1 MKTSKELKEVRASKL
16 QAQQDLVTAAKVAS
30 RDLQDD
36 EASSFDAL
44 TAEIRELN
52 AQIIR
57 AEEIEKLEL
66 EAASKEGVVI
76 DEPQKM
82 EETRFSIVRALNAL
96 VNNKGLSGAEQR
108 AHELAV
114 AELRI
119 AGVQMPENAGFS
131 IPSAAMR
138 AQTVGDDSG
147 AKGGKL
153 VASDPQLVM
162 PLQPKLAIADLGVNV
177 MTGLVGDV
185 PLNTSTTFSFNFVGE
200 TADVTGTDVNFAG
213 PTLKPKRVAGVVE
226 LSRKLLLQSSVDVEK
241 YIIDQINIAI
251 GQAVVKAAINGGGGD
266 APTGLYSL
274 ITSNISAAAGAP
286 TWDSV
291 VELESFIEKADATD
305 NALAYVCDPALKG
318 KLKTTKKDAG
328 SGLFLSEGNELNG
341 QKLIATSLMPTLDA
355 GASHPLIYGDWSQ
368 LTVGYWGGMSFIVD
382 PYTKASSG
390 KIRLIIELYADVA
403 VANEKAFAINKALTV

>member
-226 LSRKLLLQSSVDVEK
+226 L
-241 YIIDQINIAI
+241 
-251 GQAVVKAAINGGGGD
+251 
-266 APTGLYSL
+266 
-274 ITSNISAAAGAP
+274 
-286 TWDSV
+286 
-291 VELESFIEKADATD
+291 
-305 NALAYVCDPALKG
+305 
-318 KLKTTKKDAG
+318 
-328 SGLFLSEGNELNG
+328 
-341 QKLIATSLMPTLDA
+341 
-355 GASHPLIYGDWSQ
+355 
-368 LTVGYWGGMSFIVD
+368 
-382 PYTKASSG
+382 
-390 KIRLIIELYADVA
+390 
-403 VANEKAFAINKALTV
+403 